1 MNFTFLFISLFGI
14 SLATNLTVEGIK
26 KLLDT
31 KNTNYSSN
39 LIAVIVS
46 VILSVVSV
54 VLYCVYFSVS
64 ATPQIVVETIVLTY
78 LSFLVATNGYDKV
91 IQCIKQ
97 IKEKTK

>member
-1 MNFTFLFISLFGI
+1 MNLTFIFLALFGI

-64 ATPQIVVETIVLTY
+64 VTPQIVVETIVLTY

-91 IQCIKQ
+91 IQCIRQ